1 MTHEQILLFLAE
13 LRDAFP
19 GSEEVFTRGS
29 CFRLYRMLR
38 VICPDAECW
47 YDMDHAITRIGGR
60 WYDITGE
67 VSPGRH
73 EPLSAAYGRDQA
85 RRLLELRYSNSKPP
99 EGPAFSRPFG
109 GRQLAEIVTFSA

>member
-38 VICPDAECW
+38 AICPDAECW
-47 YDMDHAITRIGGR
+47 YDSDHAITCIGGR

-67 VSPGRH
+67 VRPGRH
-73 EPLSAAYGRDQA
+73 LPLGEAYRTDRA
-85 RRLLELRYSNSKPP
+85 RVLLELRYGEK
-99 EGPAFSRPFG
+99 
-109 GRQLAEIVTFSA
+109 